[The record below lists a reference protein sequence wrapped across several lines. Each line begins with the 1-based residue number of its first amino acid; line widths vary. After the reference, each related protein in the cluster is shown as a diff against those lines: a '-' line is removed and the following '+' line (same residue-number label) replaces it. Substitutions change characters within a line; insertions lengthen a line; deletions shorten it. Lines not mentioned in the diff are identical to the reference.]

1 MDYSLIFKDLRR
13 KEKLTQ
19 NDFANKLNVSRSAI
33 AQIES
38 ANNNPSRDLLLKIVE
53 MFDVPEDLKNEI
65 NESINVP
72 KAVNRDVENAVSLL
86 RNDTKK
92 NIYSQND
99 LSETYG
105 KLIQNKKILLCLCI
119 LIKEHDEIELTK
131 SQRNR
136 LNKIETSISL
146 LTNYVHARK
155 SYLDKAFTET
165 VSDLMD
171 SYKLIDEITFL
182 ILPNYS
188 NRIRDFKDLF
198 HAKEYK
204 DEDEDEDE
212 DISF

>member
-1 MDYSLIFKDLRR
+1 MNYSLIFKDLRR

-38 ANNNPSRDLLLKIVE
+38 ANNNPSRDLILRILEVFE
-53 MFDVPEDLKNEI
+53 VADDLRNEI
-65 NESINVP
+65 NESISGF
-72 KAVNRDVENAVSLL
+72 KAVTEEVENAVDLSQNN
-86 RNDTKK
+86 RKS
-92 NIYSQND
+92 IYSKE
-99 LSETYG
+99 SRVETYD
-105 KLIQNKKILLCLCI
+105 KLIKNKKIILCLCI
-119 LIKEHDEIELTK
+119 LIEEHDEIELTESIRK
-131 SQRNR
+131 R

-182 ILPNYS
+182 ILPHYS

-204 DEDEDEDE
+204 DEDED
-212 DISF
+212 ISF

>member
-1 MDYSLIFKDLRR
+1 MNYSLIFKDLRR

-38 ANNNPSRDLLLKIVE
+38 ANNNPSRDLILRILEVFE
-53 MFDVPEDLKNEI
+53 VADDLRNEI
-65 NESINVP
+65 NESISGF
-72 KAVNRDVENAVSLL
+72 KAVTEEVENAVDLSQNN
-86 RNDTKK
+86 RKS
-92 NIYSQND
+92 IYSKE
-99 LSETYG
+99 SRVETYD
-105 KLIQNKKILLCLCI
+105 KLIINKKIILCLCI
-119 LIKEHDEIELTK
+119 LIEKHDEIELTESIRK
-131 SQRNR
+131 R

-171 SYKLIDEITFL
+171 SDKLIDEITYL
-182 ILPNYS
+182 ILPHYS

-198 HAKEYK
+198 HTKEYK
-204 DEDEDEDE
+204 DED
-212 DISF
+212 ISF

>member
-1 MDYSLIFKDLRR
+1 MNYSLIFKDLRR

-38 ANNNPSRDLLLKIVE
+38 ANNNPSRDLILRILEV
-53 MFDVPEDLKNEI
+53 FDVADDLRNEI
-65 NESINVP
+65 NESISGF
-72 KAVNRDVENAVSLL
+72 KAVTEEVENAVDLSQNN
-86 RNDTKK
+86 RKS
-92 NIYSQND
+92 IYSKE
-99 LSETYG
+99 SRVETYD
-105 KLIQNKKILLCLCI
+105 KLIINKKIILCLCI
-119 LIKEHDEIELTK
+119 LIEKHDEIELTESIRK
-131 SQRNR
+131 R

-171 SYKLIDEITFL
+171 SDKLIDEITYL
-182 ILPNYS
+182 ILPHYS

-198 HAKEYK
+198 HTKEYK
-204 DEDEDEDE
+204 DED
-212 DISF
+212 ISF